1 MRAQK
6 WPKESALCD
15 SDSRN
20 RLTSSKYNN
29 GLIAE
34 EGYMTKIM
42 SADEKKRA
50 AAKMMSEVSFSR
62 VQFFF
67 GEINVWQSLE
77 QFDGGRPSC

>member
-1 MRAQK
+1 
-6 WPKESALCD
+6 
-15 SDSRN
+15 
-20 RLTSSKYNN
+20 
-29 GLIAE
+29 
-34 EGYMTKIM
+34 MTKIM